1 MLDTVD
7 EVEGVAMCDVIL
19 ADLYLRDRNSLA
31 AKTVLKKCLEI
42 TLEYS
47 QIQTFCLERLGDAS
61 CWGDVDGMSCWTV
74 VYLVNSLKRKEK
86 LGIFKALQSLG
97 DIFLYQNDEHTATNL
112 WMSIVAELNACF
124 DSETFPWAWQPA
136 QGSGFLGWS
145 KTLFERSSQ
154 AKQVNRINERLANI
168 SKDVLKQHRNLAHL
182 PELNAQFGT
191 VEELEADL
199 SDIEDLDKVDIGDE
213 KELDLIVA

>member
-1 MLDTVD
+1 
-7 EVEGVAMCDVIL
+7 
-19 ADLYLRDRNSLA
+19 
-31 AKTVLKKCLEI
+31 
-42 TLEYS
+42 
-47 QIQTFCLERLGDAS
+47 
-61 CWGDVDGMSCWTV
+61 MSCWTV

-112 WMSIVAELNACF
+112 FTVALE
-124 DSETFPWAWQPA
+124 
-136 QGSGFLGWS
+136 GFIQMDVHRGRAECMLRLGDISMGHGNLLKAVDFWDGARP
-145 KTLFERSSQ
+145 LFERSSQ